1 MLVSITPSS
10 ACRSGAELAASSF
23 TAGLCCNSMRR
34 TNAKTARNAIFQGSR
49 KWIATAVNPAANHN
63 AFPAYEF
70 PQADTRTDT
79 GGRCFSL
86 VRHGGDG
93 WLNGG
98 KASTQQKQGS

>member
-49 KWIATAVNPAANHN
+49 KWIATAVIPAANDN
-63 AFPAYEF
+63 AFLAYEVA
-70 PQADTRTDT
+70 QADTGTDPV
-79 GGRCFSL
+79 GRCFSL
-86 VRHGGDG
+86 VWHGVDG
-93 WLNGG
+93 WLHVE
-98 KASTQQKQGS
+98 